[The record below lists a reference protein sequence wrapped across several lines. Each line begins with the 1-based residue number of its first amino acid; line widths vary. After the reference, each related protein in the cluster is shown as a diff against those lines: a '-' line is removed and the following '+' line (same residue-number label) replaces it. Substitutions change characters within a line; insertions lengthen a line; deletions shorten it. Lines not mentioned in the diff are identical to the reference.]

1 MSEADDHRSGALALS
16 RMRLDTQSRKH
27 TDAVSFTRKRRPL
40 VSDLSLQFQ
49 GDERDVAGTPLQ
61 FAQVC
66 SQENDPV
73 QWGKWTDLCRACL
86 NSVCVIFFVQSEPF
100 IHPVDEK
107 QFPEYRSYIIQPMT
121 LTMLEKN
128 IKENAYGSTQAFE
141 ADAKWILH
149 NSIIFNS
156 C

>member
-1 MSEADDHRSGALALS
+1 M
-16 RMRLDTQSRKH
+16 QSMFK
-27 TDAVSFTRKRRPL
+27 F
-40 VSDLSLQFQ
+40 SLCNF
-49 GDERDVAGTPLQ
+49 
-61 FAQVC
+61 
-66 SQENDPV
+66 
-73 QWGKWTDLCRACL
+73 
-86 NSVCVIFFVQSEPF
+86 FFVQSEPF